1 MSPGK
6 LLWRTVF
13 DLVLAVLIGAAISAS
28 ILYFDIRRYID
39 NDGELAVLAGV
50 HALGIPLPYFEEQGK
65 KQVGHLAGDFRQ
77 TPPDDQAL
85 AKWFA
90 GQPGVERV
98 RIVPRG
104 KNQRV
109 EVRYRLPL
117 GQKDLEPPWEKL
129 GYKEISFG
137 FNYSEPLLARL
148 PKKADFLLQHLAC
161 LQIGLLVVA
170 VGRLTRMHRRREPLP
185 KLWAGPTRR
194 ALLLGLVAS
203 LLVGGLV
210 WACEQALRHFFGRPD
225 LTESFWIAITYGTDR
240 FLQVFAGLTIVLL
253 APLLHELFFR
263 GLLFGSWASAG
274 WVWTGALVSALA
286 AAALRLDWY
295 RLPQVFLLGLILAWL
310 FRRTGSLLAPLTAHV
325 AGNAVALGLVL
336 GWIPNL
342 TLAGPPIARNPFFN
356 DLIIGVWE
364 NEDPTGGQMKFGP
377 DGALTTQM
385 VIGGGAI
392 DLEGGHYEFVAADR
406 IHFVSPVVFAGAR
419 LEITKKI
426 ILTQNRLTLLDESP
440 GPDGK
445 MRTKVYAVYKR
456 VK

>member
-1 MSPGK
+1 MSPAK

-13 DLVLAVLIGAAISAS
+13 DLLLAVLIGTALSAT
-28 ILYFDIRRYID
+28 INYFEARRYID
-39 NDGELAVLAGV
+39 NDGTLAVLAGV
-50 HALGIPLPYFEEQGK
+50 KALGIHVPYFEEQGK

-85 AKWFA
+85 ARWFA

-104 KNQRV
+104 KSQRV

-117 GQKDLEPPWEKL
+117 GQKNLEPPWEKL

-148 PKKADFLLQHLAC
+148 PKKADFLLQHLGC

-170 VGRLTRMHRRREPLP
+170 VGRLTRMRRRGEPLP
-185 KLWAGPTRR
+185 KLWAGPARR

-210 WACEQALRHFFGRPD
+210 WAYEQVLRHF
-225 LTESFWIAITYGTDR
+225 LESPNLAANCWISITYGMGR
-240 FLQVFAGLTIVLL
+240 PLQVFTCLTILL
-253 APLLHELFFR
+253 LVPLLHEVFFR
-263 GLLFGSWASAG
+263 GLVFGSWASAG
-274 WVWTGALVSALA
+274 WVWTGAMVSAL

-310 FRRTGSLLAPLTAHV
+310 FRRSGSLLAPLTAHV

-342 TLAGPPIARNPFFN
+342 PPPGPPITRNPFFN
-356 DLIIGVWE
+356 DQIIGVWQ
-364 NEDPTGGQMKFGP
+364 NKDPKGGEMEFRP
-377 DGALTTQM
+377 DGSLRTQL
-385 VIGGGAI
+385 VIGGGAV
-392 DLEGGHYEFVAADR
+392 DLEGGHYEFVAPDR
-406 IHFVSPVVFAGAR
+406 IHFVSTVVFAGAR
-419 LEITKKI
+419 VETTKKI
-426 ILTQNRLTLLDESP
+426 ILTQNQLTLLDENP

-445 MRTKVYAVYKR
+445 MQTKVYAVYKR
-456 VK
+456 VR